1 MAASTTPRLL
11 QFSIPS
17 AAVSDLMLACLDYQN
32 RCRREHRACP
42 ESLVR
47 LPAQLSGAVRSG
59 QEQSTF
65 ALPEADA
72 KAAPV
77 SAMVTYRDAAGL
89 LAWSESTLRRRV
101 REGLLEPVRAG
112 RTVRLRRIDID
123 RLIEGDH

>member
-1 MAASTTPRLL
+1 MGAPPLM
-11 QFSIPS
+11 FSVAQDDAVAVLDAFVQY
-17 AAVSDLMLACLDYQN
+17 AAV
-32 RCRREHRACP
+32 CRRQQITYPAV
-42 ESLVR
+42 LLR
-47 LPAQLSGAVRSG
+47 LSVQLSGAVRSS

-65 ALPEADA
+65 ALPDLDA
-72 KAAPV
+72 KAGPV

-112 RTVRLRRIDID
+112 RTVRLRRTDID